1 MRAKDVMNTNVVT
14 VKAETS
20 TKDILKLLLEHKI
33 SGIPVVDIAGKPVG
47 VVSEADLLVKMK
59 LPVNLQWLYQY
70 AAYYYEDRTSDEQF
84 KAQATMASEI
94 MSRDPVCVDPNTPT
108 AEIAALMME
117 KNIKCVLVVADGR
130 LVGIVSRADILKDV
144 IAEKEQ

>member
-1 MRAKDVMNTNVVT
+1 
-14 VKAETS
+14 
-20 TKDILKLLLEHKI
+20 
-33 SGIPVVDIAGKPVG
+33 
-47 VVSEADLLVKMK
+47 
-59 LPVNLQWLYQY
+59 
-70 AAYYYEDRTSDEQF
+70 
-84 KAQATMASEI
+84 